1 MGKVLSDINF
11 DDKAFFK
18 EFAKTTIDLSLAGVN
33 SFLEALSIEFSDKI
47 NGEGSFIEQ
56 ANKIESYNDIKK
68 TTYYNIK
75 SLHEMMSGI
84 VTLDSAG
91 INLDNYISNPNAISK
106 IQINTLEEL
115 NLFSQST
122 PDCDAPGS
130 TKSYYD
136 LYQIFQVVDR
146 GNNDIGNRVLAN
158 LGTLYRNLH
167 ADFTKESI
175 TSSSNDPKNQ
185 EKQIDTLTKTSVNN
199 LFSSLASESGFLYQ
213 QIPNY
218 LNVNGSLPEA
228 KTDEDITEIVDHM
241 FGVHTD
247 TSLFGDTFLQN
258 RNVKFGG
265 PTGLPG
271 VIFQL
276 GTITSSADDGEKGK
290 LNDYTNSFCL
300 DLTLDNNN
308 EVTVLN
314 ENIPDDVLNSYVT
327 SFVVDFG
334 KQNQQMFKSIQLDTA
349 QFYDTEESIKSW
361 VNLVNDTG
369 TGLQTTNI
377 FPILEKRSYTCNVVG
392 LGNATIQPLSYFY
405 LRNVPL
411 FHGTYWITN
420 VSHKLSPNT
429 MITEFK
435 GVRQPIA
442 TKGDTRKALLRLL
455 KEKIKDIQDANKV
468 ANKVQT
474 EGLRDTSG
482 VIKLITS
489 SDKPYKDFVQ
499 AVAVGSGYEQMDGKN
514 ILGSYI
520 YSITQDNKMTAA
532 NYGLISYLFNIS
544 SVYLNN
550 SQNPTEIL
558 PGMVKIAIGNMKK
571 AALTKDVRYT
581 DNNSLSLSYLLKNV
595 GQNFLPSGEM
605 GEYLDNLT
613 ELSYIQRNHNL
624 PKSTKI
630 WDIQGY
636 TSTPGTFVK
645 GDVAVSFKSTKPLNT
660 SSDSIDISGVNMF
673 IDPKEVRKSSDVF
686 LATNYR
692 QNVFD
697 IFNAFDPTNKIIDKV
712 NTELTIKVTEEIESV
727 STITQGKPDT
737 YDNVKGY
744 IGGWQRFFINDGKDI
759 TGDQLIS
766 LKTFALYISDGNK
779 TDDDLYNFMIKRHQ
793 NDIGAN
799 NAAKWLGIINDI
811 KVAKPSGSN
820 NYPKAIFYNLGSFD
834 GYSPNTSDV
843 NSVTDPTGYNDTKFL
858 ISATGVTPSDF
869 SYDFDATTD
878 SGSLENWNKF
888 INDDVKRV
896 YNQRNTEY
904 DKKLAELQQNPASL
918 DIKVKFLGAYGYGSG
933 ETTDNVAFFKTNANL
948 TFSAED
954 RKNYDLEG
962 ATSADVILTD
972 TTSNEN
978 GVNRTTF
985 LSRLVQVTKSEQ
997 DKWRENGTLLKEC
1010 DGTPKVNELL
1020 NNYWGAVGSTLEKKG
1035 GCNVAWSAAFISYV
1049 VKNAGAIEFPY
1060 SATHATY
1067 IVKARD
1073 NKNSG
1078 GAYSWYGYDA
1088 LTKEATVEAGDLVCY
1103 TNGKNINTKWDEIQ
1117 SGESYTPCHCDVVV
1131 SIDNQGK
1138 ANTIGGN
1145 VSNTAGGD
1153 SLQLNDDK
1161 TINLNADISKGVYR
1175 NSSSPKIYRGVLK
1188 YQPAE
1193 TATATATANTNTT
1206 GKVLPFNGDITA
1218 LATAAGYDPNSPEA
1232 IMAAAIAKKEGW
1244 TNKKTLAYTNN
1255 NPGNLDYSSEYKK
1268 YDPSVYKQ
1276 NGNTKQ
1282 TSRFAVFS
1290 KAEYGF
1296 KALIESKIK
1305 SWADGRMPPTE
1316 TNGGKYASKI
1326 GTWSKN
1332 QPPTFLQFFYTYAP
1346 PTDSNDPDQ
1355 YAADVVTTINTNAKK
1370 SFTVQTKVKDIF
1382 G

>member
-1 MGKVLSDINF
+1 MGKIISDINF

-18 EFAKTTIDLSLAGVN
+18 DFAKTTIDLSLAGVN

-91 INLDNYISNPNAISK
+91 INLDNYISNPNAINK

-122 PDCDAPGS
+122 PDCDTPGS
-130 TKSYYD
+130 SKSYYD

-146 GNNDIGNRVLAN
+146 GNNDIGNKVLAN
-158 LGTLYRNLH
+158 LATLYRNLH

-175 TSSSNDPKNQ
+175 TSTSNDPKNQ

-199 LFSSLASESGFLYQ
+199 LFSSLATESGFLYQ

-218 LNVNGSLPEA
+218 LNVNGSLPET
-228 KTDEDITEIVDHM
+228 KTDDDISEIVDHM

-276 GTITSSADDGEKGK
+276 GTISSSADSGEKGK

-308 EVTVLN
+308 QVSVTHEDV
-314 ENIPDDVLNSYVT
+314 PDDVLDSYVT
-327 SFVVDFG
+327 SFIVDFG

-482 VIKLITS
+482 VIKIIS
-489 SDKPYKDFVQ
+489 SSNKPYKDFAQ
-499 AVAVGSGYEQMDGKN
+499 AVTVGSGYEQMDGKD

-520 YSITQDNKMTAA
+520 YSVTQDNKMTAA
-532 NYGLISYLFNIS
+532 NYGLISYLFNMS

-558 PGMVKIAIGNMKK
+558 PGMVKIAIGDMKQ
-571 AALTKDVRYT
+571 AASNKDPRYT
-581 DNNSLSLSYLLKNV
+581 DSNTLSLSYLLKNT

-613 ELSYIQRNHNL
+613 ELSYIQRNHAL
-624 PKSTKI
+624 PKTTKI

-636 TSTPGTFVK
+636 TSTPGTFEK
-645 GDVAVSFKSTKPLNT
+645 SDSAVSFKSTSPLNT
-660 SSDSIDISGVNMF
+660 SPDSIDISGVNMF
-673 IDPKEVRKSSDVF
+673 IDPKRTYKSNTVF
-686 LATNYR
+686 IATNYK
-692 QNVFD
+692 QNLYD
-697 IFNAFDPTNKIIDKV
+697 IFNTFDATNKTINKV
-712 NTELTIKVTEEIESV
+712 NTELTIKVTEEIQTV
-727 STITQGKPDT
+727 SAITQGKPDT

-744 IGGWQRFFINDGKDI
+744 VGGWQRCFVNDNKTI
-759 TGDQLIS
+759 TDDELTS
-766 LKTFALYISDGNK
+766 LKVFALYISDGNQ
-779 TDDDLYNFMIKRHQ
+779 TDDELYKFMLDRHQ
-793 NDIGAN
+793 GIGAKDG
-799 NAAKWLGIINDI
+799 AKWLSIINDI
-811 KVAKPSGSN
+811 KGAKPSGRN
-820 NYPKAIFYNLGSFD
+820 NYPKAIFYNLGNFD

-843 NSVTDPTGYNDTKFL
+843 NSVTDPSGYEDVEFAIT
-858 ISATGVTPSDF
+858 AAGVTSNSVSVPSRF
-869 SYDFDATTD
+869 FYDFDATTD

-948 TFSAED
+948 KFSAED

-962 ATSADVILTD
+962 TTSADVILTD
-972 TTSNEN
+972 TTTNEN

-985 LSRLVQVTKSEQ
+985 LSRLVQVTKAEQ

-1010 DGTPKVNELL
+1010 DDIPKVKELL
-1020 NNYWGAVGSTLEKKG
+1020 NNYWGAVNTTLEKKG
-1035 GCNVAWSAAFISYV
+1035 GCTVPWSAAFISYV

-1067 IVKARD
+1067 IAKSRE

-1078 GAYSWYGYDA
+1078 GSYSWYGYDA

-1103 TNGKNINTKWDEIQ
+1103 TNGDNINVKWEDINE
-1117 SGESYTPCHCDVVV
+1117 GVGCHCDVVIG
-1131 SIDNQGK
+1131 IDNQNK
-1138 ANTIGGN
+1138 ASTIGGN

-1161 TINLNADISKGVYR
+1161 TININADISKGIYR
-1175 NSSSPKIYRGVLK
+1175 NSKSPKIYRGVLK

-1193 TATATATANTNTT
+1193 TTTTSNNTT

-1218 LATAAGYDPNSPEA
+1218 LATAAGYNPNSPEA

-1244 TNKKTLAYTNN
+1244 TNKKALAYTNN
-1255 NPGNLDYSSEYKK
+1255 NPGNLDYSDEFKK

-1305 SWADGRMPPTE
+1305 SWADGRMPVTE

-1326 GTWSKN
+1326 GAWSKN

-1346 PTDSNDPDQ
+1346 PTDNNDPDQ